1 MGLRKLISSDKDFTS
16 TVSEIY
22 DLIKKELSHYKILN
36 ANFLQ
41 GKGYVEIGNHEE
53 IIVYGPKNFPFL
65 GDELLYIKF
74 TNLKSKNKNGK
85 PYQATIKW
93 SGYASF
99 KWIENTLKETY
110 QNMEFIVQNPNQ
122 HQKS

>member
-1 MGLRKLISSDKDFTS
+1 MWLRKLISSDKDFTS

-22 DLIKKELSHYKILN
+22 DLIKKELPHYKILN

-74 TNLKSKNKNGK
+74 RNLKSKNKNGK

-93 SGYASF
+93 YENAPF